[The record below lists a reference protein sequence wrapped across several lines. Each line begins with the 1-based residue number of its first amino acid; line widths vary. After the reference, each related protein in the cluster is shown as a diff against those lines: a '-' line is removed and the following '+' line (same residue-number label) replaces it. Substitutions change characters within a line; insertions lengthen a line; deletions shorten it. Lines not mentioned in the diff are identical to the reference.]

1 MHPIDVTY
9 FVLGLIGL
17 YFGAE
22 WMIGGASRLAVTIG
36 IRPIVVGLTVVAFGT
51 SSPELAVSL
60 MAVFEGSDGIAM
72 GNIIGSNIANI
83 GLIMGVS
90 ALVSPL
96 VSAGVCSGSGAW
108 GVRSV
113 SSGIASAAVLSI
125 SPFQPTSPQKNRWH
139 HNCYGGAR
147 NCMEIYA

>member
-1 MHPIDVTY
+1 MDPIDVS
-9 FVLGLIGL
+9 L
-17 YFGAE
+17 YTGFNRSLFWCGVDD
-22 WMIGGASRLAVTIG
+22 WRSSRLAVTIG

-60 MAVFEGSDGIAM
+60 MAVFEGSDGIAL

-96 VSAGVCSGSGAW
+96 KVDLNVLRKELPIMVLVSLLFIGFSM
-108 GVRSV
+108 
-113 SSGIASAAVLSI
+113 
-125 SPFQPTSPQKNRWH
+125 
-139 HNCYGGAR
+139 
-147 NCMEIYA
+147 MEPLMHGTVAFFLGDCFAI